1 MSRAERRALVE
12 RDAPVLPVSRQ
23 CRLLAVSRASIY
35 RRPAEISEEDC
46 TIMALLDRQ
55 YLARPYYGSRR
66 MAAWLATQGHIV
78 NRKRVQRLMRL
89 AGLVAIYQR
98 PNTSKPAPAH
108 KIYPYLLGGISIERV
123 NQVWCADVTYI
134 PMAKGF
140 LYLVVIMDWVSRA
153 VLAWR
158 LSNTLGAEFCV
169 EALEEALSRHGRPE
183 IFNTDQGSQFTSD
196 DFTRLL
202 KRHAITISMD
212 GKGRCIDNI
221 FVERLWR
228 SLKYEEVY
236 LNAYVSVAEAKAGI
250 GSWLGF
256 YNEERQHQS
265 LGYRTPRQA
274 YEAECPWIC
283 GQSASPT
290 GCAFVHIP
298 TGTTASHG
306 IEVDEGAGTSDVMTV
321 APGAI
326 GAATEIGRATP

>member
-1 MSRAERRALVE
+1 MVE
-12 RDAPVLPVSRQ
+12 RINPPLPISRQ
-23 CRLLAVSRASIY
+23 CRLLALPRSSVY
-35 RRPAEISEEDC
+35 RNPADLSAEDLA
-46 TIMALLDRQ
+46 IMALIDRH

-66 MAAWLATQGHIV
+66 MAAWLATQGHLV

-98 PNTSKPAPAH
+98 PNTSKAAAAH
-108 KIYPYLLGGISIERV
+108 KIYPYLLGGILIQRV
-123 NQVWCADVTYI
+123 NQVWCSDVTYI
-134 PMAKGF
+134 PMARGV
-140 LYLVVIMDWVSRA
+140 LDLVVIMDWVSRA

-202 KRHAITISMD
+202 KRHAITSGMEC
-212 GKGRCIDNI
+212 KGRCIDNI

-256 YNEERQHQS
+256 YNQERQHQS
-265 LGYRTPRQA
+265 LAYRTPRQA
-274 YEAECPWIC
+274 YEAECRWIC
-283 GQSASPT
+283 GRSASPT
-290 GCAFVHIP
+290 GCAFAHISP
-298 TGTTASHG
+298 GTTANHKISIDQEEG
-306 IEVDEGAGTSDVMTV
+306 RDEVTTIATDAIAAGA
-321 APGAI
+321 
-326 GAATEIGRATP
+326 EIGRATP